1 ADVVAEVVRGGYPS
15 VDVEKVYTGAYPA
28 VVTAAGRRIPEA
40 AADIERILEE
50 GTLIWNYSGHGGPE
64 GLSDERVF
72 TNEDVEHLDNFDRL
86 TVFVTATCSF
96 GRYDM
101 VERRSGAELLLAKPD
116 GGAVALLTTHR
127 VVYTDDDSTTLNLG
141 LNLRLTREMLERD
154 ADGRPRRLGDALRL
168 TKNTDVAAQGT
179 SHRFGLRGDPA
190 MRLGLPERPVAIT
203 EVNGAPVSS
212 TGGGLPPHRSSV
224 LRANELAEVRGQVLT
239 PAGLPDPAFDG
250 VVEVVVF
257 DAARE
262 VELDPELYCC
272 YTDGSFTV
280 RTDRIYRGRATV
292 RGGQFV
298 ARFVVPR
305 DVSYS
310 GLP

>member
-127 VVYTDDDSTTLNLG
+127 VVYTDDDTASLNLG

-154 ADGRPRRLGDALRL
+154 ADGRPRRLVDALRL
-168 TKNTDVAAQGT
+168 TKNTDVGAQERRAAGQRAGRGPRAGA
-179 SHRFGLRGDPA
+179 HARRPARPRLRRGGRGR
-190 MRLGLPERPVAIT
+190 RLR
-203 EVNGAPVSS
+203 
-212 TGGGLPPHRSSV
+212 R
-224 LRANELAEVRGQVLT
+224 RA
-239 PAGLPDPAFDG
+239 
-250 VVEVVVF
+250 
-257 DAARE
+257 
-262 VELDPELYCC
+262 
-272 YTDGSFTV
+272 
-280 RTDRIYRGRATV
+280 RGRARPRALLLLHGRLLHRAHGPDLPGPGHRPRRPV
-292 RGGQFV
+292 RG
-298 ARFVVPR
+298 P
-305 DVSYS
+305 
-310 GLP
+310 L